1 MNAKETI
8 KEYRAFMS
16 QTGRPIPTLTVQEM
30 SRVESMAD
38 TSEYEKIAEQ
48 MQIVRSTMSDASIA
62 KIMKADTPEKLRVRD
77 LFRDGGE
84 RLDAWLSVAFVV
96 AMAEDSG
103 NGTH

>member
-8 KEYRAFMS
+8 KEYRAFTS
-16 QTGRPIPTLTVQEM
+16 RPIPTLMALEM

-38 TSEYEKIAEQ
+38 TSEYEKIAKQ
-48 MQIVRSTMSDASIA
+48 MQIVRNTMSDASIA

-96 AMAEDSG
+96 AMAEDLE